1 MRNNRANGSDFPPK
15 TGKNSADSI
24 GQSGAAGKDS
34 RKITKIDQKKKR
46 IAKLRDLDES
56 RALAGLATSLGC
68 DFVAIGESLLSSP
81 TSSTHTKLIKDTIR
95 SWLRARYWGDAMIL
109 ADTYHLP
116 APDSL
121 PQWKALPAEV
131 AQFFKLLFVLEHP
144 DAVFVTIRL
153 DPDIGERAL
162 ASPRGPCDWLA
173 ERVNRALRKAG
184 VNPEYLAFSI
194 EYAPRQAKTLHRLH
208 IHGAMR
214 IPIDLR
220 HNAAEALKE
229 ALAPAYTTHGKNQAI
244 KLEKPWK
251 TTDVARYAP
260 KEAAFKTEHRLV
272 IARGGK
278 RGSSAHRAAETAT
291 IGGRSAY
298 RQLSEIVYGNSF
310 SYAGLPDFS

>member
-1 MRNNRANGSDFPPK
+1 MRNNRANGPDFPSN
-15 TGKNSADSI
+15 TGKNAADSI
-24 GQSGAAGKDS
+24 GQSSVAGEDS

-46 IAKLRDLDES
+46 IAKLRSLDES
-56 RALAGLATSLGC
+56 RALAGLAISLGC

-95 SWLRARYWGDAMIL
+95 SWLKARYWGDAMIL

-153 DPDIGERAL
+153 DPEIGERAL
-162 ASPRGPCDWLA
+162 ASARGPCDWLA
-173 ERVNRALRKAG
+173 ERVNRALRKIG
-184 VNPEYLAFSI
+184 VTPEYLAFSI
-194 EYAPRQAKTLHRLH
+194 EYAPRQARTLHRLH

-214 IPIDLR
+214 IPADLR
-220 HNAAEALKE
+220 HYAAEALKE
-229 ALAPAYTTHGKNQAI
+229 ALAPAYTTHGKNQAV
-244 KLEKPWK
+244 KLEEPWK

-260 KEAAFKTEHRLV
+260 KEAAFKTELRLAR
-272 IARGGK
+272 ARGEK
-278 RGSSAHRAAETAT
+278 RGSSAHRASEPAT
-291 IGGRSAY
+291 GGGRSAY

>member
-1 MRNNRANGSDFPPK
+1 
-15 TGKNSADSI
+15 
-24 GQSGAAGKDS
+24 
-34 RKITKIDQKKKR
+34 
-46 IAKLRDLDES
+46 
-56 RALAGLATSLGC
+56 
-68 DFVAIGESLLSSP
+68 SSP

-109 ADTYHLP
+109 ADSYHLP

-173 ERVNRALRKAG
+173 ERVNRALRKVG
-184 VNPEYLAFSI
+184 VTPEYLAFSI

-214 IPIDLR
+214 IPMDLR
-220 HNAAEALKE
+220 QHAAEALKE
-229 ALAPAYTTHGKNQAI
+229 ALAPAYTTYGKNQAI

-291 IGGRSAY
+291 VGGRSAY